1 MILKKVILDNQRR
14 RRRQKKRKSSL
25 ALYRRN
31 TEQVRTTR
39 TAANDEERTV
49 RIMISQNIDELQKI
63 PCWVNY
69 IRIWNPTKGGRGGY
83 DKPPIN
89 PYTLKD
95 GRTNNPEEWTT
106 YDKAAANIGKTATHR
121 DTKHLD
127 AQGQAPI
134 ITAPIEGPGL
144 VLAGGYCGIDLDHV
158 IDESGTLAEW
168 AQNIVDRLD
177 TYTEISPSGNGLHLI
192 IYSAE
197 LSEEAYKRETAA
209 FREYRKNGMSAD
221 EAIRKAK
228 NVWSIG
234 KQFALSRSG
243 AITSDDRKDCEL
255 EIYFYKWGGRYFTVT
270 GNAYID
276 KPINRGKY
284 ADFVAILKEYEGKA
298 AAYKAEQAKKRAA
311 TFAPSPVGTHT
322 TSKPATGEE
331 NKRMV
336 LSALAS
342 INPGELE
349 FKEWYPVV
357 GAIKYSGF
365 LTFADFERW
374 TAGDM
379 CGKTN
384 PRNIP
389 GHNAGIWN
397 RAKLRDTSNTAPL
410 IISIAK
416 RNGWNPSEVFT
427 EEERTKYAKSLHT
440 EDERQKWAR
449 SKYSE
454 EERREYGRKLH
465 ENDWTEEDTAA
476 LDDWKK
482 RINGKSDPT
491 DGKRGF

>member
-1 MILKKVILDNQRR
+1 
-14 RRRQKKRKSSL
+14 
-25 ALYRRN
+25 
-31 TEQVRTTR
+31 
-39 TAANDEERTV
+39 
-49 RIMISQNIDELQKI
+49 MISQNLDELQKI

-121 DTKHLD
+121 DTKYLD

-144 VLAGGYCGIDLDHV
+144 VLADGYCGIDLDHV

-168 AQNIVDRLD
+168 AQTIVDRLD

-197 LSEEAYKRETAA
+197 LSEEAYKRETAT
-209 FREYRKNGMSAD
+209 FREYRKNGMAAD

-234 KQFALSRSG
+234 KQFALTRSG

-255 EIYFYKWGGRYFTVT
+255 EIYFYKWGGRYFTLT
-270 GNAYID
+270 GNAYRD
-276 KPINRGKY
+276 RPINRTKT
-284 ADFVAILKEYEGKA
+284 AEFIAILREYTEKA
-298 AAYKAEQAKKRAA
+298 RAYRDEQLQKRAA
-311 TFAPSPVGTHT
+311 ARSAAPSAGSHSPGR
-322 TSKPATGEE
+322 PATGTA
-331 NKRMV
+331 NKRMI
-336 LSALAS
+336 LSALAAIDPS
-342 INPGELE
+342 VLDFGQWFCI
-349 FKEWYPVV
+349 V
-357 GAIKYSGF
+357 GAIRYSGF
-365 LTFADFERW
+365 LTFSDFERW

-379 CGKTN
+379 CGQPN
-384 PRNIP
+384 SRNIP
-389 GHNAGIWN
+389 NNNTGIWN
-397 RAKLRDTSNTAPL
+397 RAKLKDTSNTAPL
-410 IISIAK
+410 IISMAQ
-416 RNGWNPSEVFT
+416 RFGWTAAEAYT
-427 EEERTKYAKSLHT
+427 DEERTDYARSLHT
-440 EDERQKWAR
+440 EKERLQWAR
-449 SKYSE
+449 NKYSD

>member
-1 MILKKVILDNQRR
+1 
-14 RRRQKKRKSSL
+14 
-25 ALYRRN
+25 
-31 TEQVRTTR
+31 
-39 TAANDEERTV
+39 
-49 RIMISQNIDELQKI
+49 MISQNLKELQSF
-63 PCWVNY
+63 PMWVNY

-89 PYTLKD
+89 PQTLKD
-95 GRTNNPEEWTT
+95 GKVNDLKACTT

-127 AQGQAPI
+127 AQGNAPI
-134 ITAPIEGPGL
+134 ITAPVEGVGL
-144 VLAGGYCGIDLDHV
+144 VLAGGYCGIDLDNV
-158 IDESGTLAEW
+158 LDEAGNLMQW
-168 AQNIVDRLD
+168 ARKIVERLD
-177 TYTEISPSGNGLHLI
+177 TYSEISPSGRGLHLI
-192 IYSAE
+192 LFSDE
-197 LSEEAYKRETAA
+197 LLEEAFKRETAA
-209 FREYRKNGMSAD
+209 FWEYRKKGMDGPAAV
-221 EAIRKAK
+221 EKAK
-228 NVWSIG
+228 NVWTIG
-234 KQFALSRSG
+234 KQYTLTRSG
-243 AITSDDRKDCEL
+243 EITNEENKDCEL

-270 GNAYID
+270 GNAYTD

-349 FKEWYPVV
+349 FKEWFPVV

-389 GHNAGIWN
+389 GNNAGIWN

-449 SKYSE
+449 SKYSD

-465 ENDWTEEDTAA
+465 ANDWTDEDTTA
-476 LDDWKK
+476 LEGWKA

-491 DGKRGF
+491 DENGGFDK